1 MTLVTFADLT
11 HTGKII
17 DANQFPLA
25 VGFVAAF
32 VKNTLKDKIDVK
44 IFKFPTVFA
53 EFLETNEPKIACF
66 SNYMWHEQLN
76 TQFASRIKQR
86 YPDVVTVFGGPNFP
100 TLPTEQ
106 KSFLEKHPEI
116 DF

>member
-1 MTLVTFADLT
+1 MFSLNIGKENSIDNFIQQQTSFREPQMTLVTFADLT

-32 VKNTLKDKIDVK
+32 AKNTLKDEIDVK

-53 EFLETNEPKIACF
+53 EFLEINEPKIACLLQQ
-66 SNYMWHEQLN
+66 SL
-76 TQFASRIKQR
+76 RR
-86 YPDVVTVFGGPNFP
+86 C
-100 TLPTEQ
+100 
-106 KSFLEKHPEI
+106 
-116 DF
+116 